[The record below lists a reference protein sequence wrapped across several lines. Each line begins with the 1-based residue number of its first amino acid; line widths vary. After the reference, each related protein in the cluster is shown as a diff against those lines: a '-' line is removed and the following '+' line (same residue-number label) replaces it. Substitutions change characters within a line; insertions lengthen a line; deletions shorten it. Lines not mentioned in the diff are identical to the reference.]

1 MLDRDFKALKISLAS
16 PEAIHSWSHGEV
28 TKPETINYRTLKPE
42 KDGLFC
48 EKIFGPTKDFECY
61 CGKYK
66 RVRYKGIIC
75 DKCGVE
81 VTYSR
86 VRRERMG
93 HIDLA
98 VPVSHVWYVRG
109 TPSKLSLLLN
119 ISPRDLEEVI
129 YFAAFVVMDVDV
141 EKKKDVMKKLETE
154 FKERKDE
161 VEAEREEKISEL
173 RAQYKIK
180 IKDLDKKSKNKTEK
194 EIKKQELEREQ
205 RKQEIFVVKEAE
217 EQLENLIQS
226 IGFLKNKIKKIKPL
240 DVISE
245 EEMSEIDNFELSD
258 FMKVGIGA
266 EALLELT
273 HQQDLD
279 ALSKR
284 LRKDLKSGSTQKRI
298 KSAKRLQVV
307 DGFLKANID
316 PTWMILKVIPV
327 IPPDLRPMVQL
338 SGGRFA
344 TSDLNDLYRRVIN
357 RNSRLKHLMDL
368 GAPDIILRNEKRM
381 LQEAV
386 DALIDASPRERL
398 TTKRKSR
405 RKLRSLSE
413 ILRGKQGRFR
423 QNLLG
428 KRVDYSGRSVIVA
441 GPELNMD
448 ECGLPKEMALEL
460 FKPFVISQIIAE
472 GLASNMKSAK
482 HVLEKRSAQ
491 VWDILERI
499 TLKYPV
505 LLNRAP
511 TLHRLG
517 IQAFYPVLI
526 GGNAL
531 KLHPSVCNAFN
542 ADFDGDQ
549 MAIHVPLSKEAV
561 QEAKDIMLSPNNIL
575 KPSSGDPIINFKNE
589 LGMGVYYLTV
599 LNKDEKGSGRKF
611 SNYQE
616 AKLAYRLKQIHLQ
629 AEIEVMNE
637 KSERVKTTVGR
648 ILFNE
653 ILPEDLRFINKS
665 VDKGV
670 LQDLLSESFL
680 NHGKEETV
688 KFIDDIKNLGR
699 HYATIAGA
707 SFSIFDLQT
716 PKEREQMIEKAD
728 GELEEIENDFR
739 RGLMTSAERRN
750 LIIQLWEKV
759 TEDVFQK
766 AWKEIKKNS
775 MMDMVI
781 ASKSSR
787 ATPDTVRQLA
797 GMRGVMTDSFGRI
810 IETPIKT
817 NIIEGCST
825 FDGFISNRA
834 ARKGLIDTALMTA
847 EAGYLTRRLVDVAHD
862 IITKEEDCGSDEGL
876 TIFEPNEEDFVTRL
890 EGRFL
895 VEDLKDKKGNVICSK
910 DEEISIKKALEIFK
924 LGFSKL
930 KVRSVLYCKTSWGV
944 CCKCY
949 GKDLATG
956 NHVKIGTTVGV
967 IAAQSIGE
975 PGTQL
980 TLRTFHK
987 GGIAGTDITQGLP
1000 RVEELF
1006 ESRVPKDKA
1015 AIALGDGRVTL
1026 IEKGEEK
1033 ILTLL
1038 RKKKDVKEYHLI
1050 GDEEVKV
1057 KDGQLMSETE
1067 TIFIN
1072 GKKKPVRA
1080 PYIGVV
1086 EVSKNSIKLIK
1097 EIEAKDEYLV
1107 EANRKILVKSGDEV
1121 RIGQQLTEGHIDLQD
1136 IMATR
1141 GIEAVY
1147 EYIIKGIQLV
1157 YQTQGIKIADKHIE
1171 VIVKKMFDKIRITK
1185 VGDTDYIY
1193 QDVTTQF
1200 ALDEVNK
1207 KIQDLKGE
1215 IAEGE
1220 QLILGITR
1228 SALYTE
1234 SFLSASSFQTTTK
1247 VLTDA
1252 ASKGKIDY
1260 LRGLKENVI
1269 IGRLIPTGERVL
1281 NEN

>member
-1 MLDRDFKALKISLAS
+1 MLDRDFNALKITIAS
-16 PEAIHSWSHGEV
+16 PEAILSWSHGEV

-66 RVRYKGIIC
+66 RVRYRGVIC

-93 HIDLA
+93 HIKLA

-109 TPSKLSLLLN
+109 TPSKISLLLD

-129 YFAAFVVMDVDV
+129 YFAAFL
-141 EKKKDVMKKLETE
+141 VMKVDDDKRKEVLKRLDEE
-154 FKERKDE
+154 SKERKSE
-161 VEAEREEKISEL
+161 IRMEESEKLSQIRAEFSEKI
-173 RAQYKIK
+173 KVV
-180 IKDLDKKSKNKTEK
+180 KKTGKTKTEM
-194 EIKKQELEREQ
+194 EIKVQEIEREQ
-205 RKQEIFVVKEAE
+205 RKQEVFVSRETD
-217 EQLENLIQS
+217 EQIEHLTETL
-226 IGFLKNKIKKIKPL
+226 GFLKTKLKQIKVL
-240 DVISE
+240 DVIPE
-245 EEMSEIDNFELSD
+245 QEMSEIEDFELGD
-258 FMKVGIGA
+258 FLKVGIGA
-266 EALLELT
+266 ESLLEMIRSVNLEEL
-273 HQQDLD
+273 Q
-279 ALSKR
+279 KE
-284 LRKDLKSGSTQKRI
+284 LRKDLESSSAQKRI

-307 DGFLKANID
+307 EGFIRGNID
-316 PTWMILKVIPV
+316 PSWMILSVMPV

-357 RNSRLKHLMDL
+357 RNSRLKHLIDL
-368 GAPDIILRNEKRM
+368 GAPEIILRNEKRM

-386 DALIDASPRERL
+386 DALIDASPRERSNVRRQ
-398 TTKRKSR
+398 TR

-460 FKPFVISQIIAE
+460 FKPFVLRELITE

-482 HVLEKRSAQ
+482 NVLERRIPQ
-491 VWDILERI
+491 VWDILERV
-499 TLKYPV
+499 TKNYPV

-549 MAIHVPLSKEAV
+549 MAVHIPLSQDAVDEARNL
-561 QEAKDIMLSPNNIL
+561 MLSPNNIL
-575 KPSSGDPIINFKNE
+575 KPSSGEPIINFKNE

-599 LNKDEKGSGRKF
+599 MTKGVLGENHKF
-611 SNYQE
+611 GNFQE
-616 AKLAYRLKQIHLQ
+616 AKLAYSLKKVNLQ
-629 AEIEVMNE
+629 SPIIVHNE
-637 KSERVKTTVGR
+637 KGKRIETTVGR
-648 ILFNE
+648 IFLNE
-653 ILPEDLRFINKS
+653 VLPEKLKFVNKAVDKS
-665 VDKGV
+665 V
-670 LQDLLSESFL
+670 LQELLLKSFDQY
-680 NHGKEETV
+680 GIDETV

-699 HYATIAGA
+699 HFATIAGA
-707 SFSIFDLQT
+707 SFSIFDLQK
-716 PKEREQMIEKAD
+716 PKERTQMLEAAGLEIDGIEK
-728 GELEEIENDFR
+728 DFR
-739 RGLMTSAERRN
+739 RGLMTAQERRS
-750 LIIQLWEKV
+750 LIIELWEKV
-759 TEDVFQK
+759 TDDVFKK
-766 AWKEIKKNS
+766 AWENIDPTS
-775 MMDMVI
+775 MINMVI

-817 NIIEGCST
+817 NIIEGSTT

-862 IITKEEDCGSDEGL
+862 IIVREEDCHTEHGLVIIDEEKEGFVNRIGGRYL
-876 TIFEPNEEDFVTRL
+876 IADLKNDKGELIASTEDLITKEKAEEIFETGVHEL
-890 EGRFL
+890 E
-895 VEDLKDKKGNVICSK
+895 
-910 DEEISIKKALEIFK
+910 
-924 LGFSKL
+924 
-930 KVRSVLYCKTSWGV
+930 VRSVLHCQTPWGV
-944 CCKCY
+944 CVKCY
-949 GKDLATG
+949 GKDMGSNVAIKVG
-956 NHVKIGTTVGV
+956 AAVGV

-987 GGIAGTDITQGLP
+987 GGIASTDITQGLP

-1006 ESRVPKDKA
+1006 EARIPKDPGI
-1015 AIALGDGRVTL
+1015 IALGDGVVDVVTKDEERVL
-1026 IEKGEEK
+1026 IV
-1033 ILTLL
+1033 T
-1038 RKKKDVKEYHLI
+1038 RKKRDVKEFNLAE
-1050 GDEEVKV
+1050 GDEVLI
-1057 KDGQLMSETE
+1057 KDGQLVGEKEVLYQTGKKRFRAPFAGIIEVTE
-1067 TIFIN
+1067 T
-1072 GKKKPVRA
+1072 
-1080 PYIGVV
+1080 
-1086 EVSKNSIKLIK
+1086 KLILVK
-1097 EIEAKDEYLV
+1097 EIEAQDEYPIT
-1107 EANRKILVKSGDEV
+1107 ANRKVFVKPGEEV
-1121 RIGQQLTEGHIDLQD
+1121 KMGQQLTEGHLNLKD
-1136 IMATR
+1136 IMMTR
-1141 GIEAVY
+1141 GINQVY
-1147 EYIIKGIQLV
+1147 DYVVKGIQLV
-1157 YQTQGIKIADKHIE
+1157 YQSQGIRIEDKHIE
-1171 VIVKKMFDKIRITK
+1171 TIVKKMFDKIKVTK
-1185 VGDTDYIY
+1185 VGG
-1193 QDVTTQF
+1193 TTFTFNETVSQF
-1200 ALDEVNK
+1200 YFDEENK
-1207 KIQDLKGE
+1207 LVETNGGE
-1215 IAEGE
+1215 KAEG
-1220 QLILGITR
+1220 QRLILGITR
-1228 SALYTE
+1228 SALYTD
-1234 SFLSASSFQTTTK
+1234 SFLSAASFQTTTG

-1269 IGRLIPTGERVL
+1269 IGRLIPSGDRAIIQG
-1281 NEN
+1281 